1 MPKLRLKSRSSP
13 SLWAHGC
20 LLTLPIRS
28 IILHFL
34 FPAAPSEREDLVSHG
49 PNFCCLQPR
58 QYQPVFVPNWKWSVC
73 DCRSFFLCTVR
84 QRHVKQTK
92 APEKVI
98 PLSQLHHQVKL
109 SYYFLLRSE
118 LQTLRFWSSAG
129 LFWCNPTVWLGG
141 PNYNPFTIYRGV
153 KWNSSLMFV
162 DHLEVWREA
171 DILFLSLE
179 SPTFD

>member
-1 MPKLRLKSRSSP
+1 MPKLRLKSRSSL
-13 SLWAHGC
+13 SLSAHGC

-28 IILHFL
+28 ILLHFL
-34 FPAAPSEREDLVSHG
+34 FLAAPSEREDLVSHG
-49 PNFCCLQPR
+49 PNFCCLQPK

-73 DCRSFFLCTVR
+73 DCRPFFLCTVR
-84 QRHVKQTK
+84 HGHVKQSTWEGHSP
-92 APEKVI
+92 ATVASP
-98 PLSQLHHQVKL
+98 VKL

-118 LQTLRFWSSAG
+118 LQTLRFWSAAG
-129 LFWCNPTVWLGG
+129 LFWCNPTVWLGS

-162 DHLEVWREA
+162 DHLQFWREA
-171 DILFLSLE
+171 DLLFLSLE

>member
-28 IILHFL
+28 IILHFP

-84 QRHVKQTK
+84 HGHVKQTK
-92 APEKVI
+92 VPEKVI
-98 PLSQLHHQVKL
+98 PLSKLHLRLNWVTIFCWDL
-109 SYYFLLRSE
+109 SYRLWDSGVPQGYFDATQLFDLVVPIIIPSQFTGESNEILHWCLLII
-118 LQTLRFWSSAG
+118 LRFGERLISY
-129 LFWCNPTVWLGG
+129 F
-141 PNYNPFTIYRGV
+141 
-153 KWNSSLMFV
+153 
-162 DHLEVWREA
+162 
-171 DILFLSLE
+171 
-179 SPTFD
+179 